1 MGTKRVGWAR
11 IKSLINENQNS
22 LKMRKRVTKA
32 AAASSTTTLT
42 AADSGKVILLAPN
55 AAVVNLPSPEV
66 GLHFEIVST
75 GAFDTT
81 KSEVRTDAGT
91 TFFIG
96 GHSAKNGGNC
106 ATPGATDDRAEF
118 LTGTSAGDSIL
129 LICVSTTEWMV
140 RGLAST
146 STSITYTDGGS

>member
-42 AADSGKVILLAPN
+42 AADSGKVILVAPN

-81 KSEVRTDAGT
+81 KSEIRTDAGT

-96 GHSAKNGGNC
+96 GHAAKNGGNC
-106 ATPGATDDRAEF
+106 ATPGATDDRLEF
-118 LTGTSAGDSIL
+118 LAGATAGDRVSI
-129 LICVSTTEWMV
+129 ICVSTTEWAV
-140 RGLAST
+140 TGTTAT